1 MSTFHSKREE
11 VEQLLLAFLVSRKGS
26 TTIHDLDAD
35 YKAQEGK
42 SIPFKELGYATLLE
56 FLRSIPQTLTV
67 QKINN
72 VFYCKGKSNDQT
84 RHISQ
89 LVEGQKP
96 SGRSIRARRKVPPSR
111 YFPQT
116 LPAKISIPFST
127 FRYVIEIIKK
137 NVNGV
142 DIRDIIQIVKGKIP
156 NIQLVYSDVVD
167 QLREVPHEV
176 YIDNGV
182 VYPVKQNIQT
192 NQSYF
197 EVPSTNIMF
206 SGEEPENY
214 EADIAVES
222 PYNVK
227 SGNKMPAS
235 SFIQEAVHKSKKL
248 ESPVKEIENV
258 SEPYSLKDIPEPD
271 EGSPDNVAVNASMLI
286 SERTKIRLEKLIEQ
300 YPDGIWCK
308 ELPRKY
314 EETYKISLN
323 YAELGFNSMR
333 EYAMQLP
340 EIFHCQQ
347 PVPFGDFKLY
357 YAKKLDSQDISSQ
370 SDSKMNLAQL
380 HDIYMEEDTLAV
392 PPNLSKD
399 TCQKLIPD
407 NVMTYEES
415 VGFINVTY
423 LEPESFFEVS
433 VVEVFHPSFFWI
445 QLRKKQQKFK
455 AFMEDLAKFYSVEH
469 TRYAIPPIVLNPCLN
484 CACQYNGIW
493 HRGIIKS
500 VSPDHR
506 VTVMFYDYGTI
517 CTYDAASVY
526 YLHRKFSSLPAQ
538 AVPCGL
544 VNVKPISG
552 NSWSRSVVYKFA
564 ERTSRNP
571 LIAIISSRNEKNN
584 SMLVTLTDTFGEED
598 VHINDWLV
606 KEKLAEY
613 GRMDNMPD
621 TENIMNYL
629 DEIFSQQENTD
640 DNKPT
645 IKNSCDLPL
654 ISPQSTMLEEP
665 STKPPPGFSL
675 NKLRKTQFEPSSNPF
690 VYNESTINGFPDFP
704 SDAVK
709 EIMHDNIVL
718 RKQLNDIWLKI
729 YASIL
734 SLENKCQNISS
745 YPKTSTAE
753 TDMNQVLYMLKNILL
768 DTVQKRS
775 GTNFEKYFKTFDG
788 SIGNQTN
795 AKEENSNQSSEMFA
809 NAMPDFT
816 KSDILCKD
824 ESLSGIN
831 ITNNPFKAEMQ
842 QRNVKFDLN
851 GDRDKNGEISESF
864 WTSQHKQP
872 TQQSGQNIWIKETE
886 TENNKPNTSPFPKK
900 LSEFYNVNDG
910 GNDTEL
916 LAHKN
921 MQHNSNSPFAPTKQL
936 FDNCSMNNN
945 TINSESLS
953 NTSEKMDNAA
963 PQLCNGLIKESND
976 YFLRRSTNNLNPF
989 ENIDSYKET
998 VCEKPNNP
1006 CDEGSN
1012 IYDFLK
1018 SKTTWAT
1025 LNINNNIQIPTFN
1038 GNLELEDKNTEM
1050 NFKIIYQSVEIM
1062 NKVIFIFQYENDG
1075 WMSTDELVQNFT
1087 SFTSTVEMLDVLDA
1101 HNQQINFKKI
1111 NRSDCPMIFSELDD
1125 TPLKATRNS
1134 LNKIITIHF
1143 TPLKSVITILRVL
1156 KIISFEELKEVA
1168 TSKKL
1173 DNNSILYQYKI
1184 LLTAYKGIA
1193 N

>member
-613 GRMDNMPD
+613 GRMVRIWPKNFAFLHYVKCK
-621 TENIMNYL
+621 NL
-629 DEIFSQQENTD
+629 QNTD
-640 DNKPT
+640 DTSDKTCKTNKNFSEQHLMKQT
-645 IKNSCDLPL
+645 SEHVNFVSC
-654 ISPQSTMLEEP
+654 SPFIHSMAKVESETTSKSENLLE
-665 STKPPPGFSL
+665 K
-675 NKLRKTQFEPSSNPF
+675 
-690 VYNESTINGFPDFP
+690 
-704 SDAVK
+704 
-709 EIMHDNIVL
+709 
-718 RKQLNDIWLKI
+718 
-729 YASIL
+729 IL
-734 SLENKCQNISS
+734 SLKEVKCLSKKSSLVRSEVSEILKADSVLSSHQSSKNLSVAAQNGICLHLLNYENNKTELPEDFFSSFGLNKRIDVIDWSALSASENNGVKQNVVKKEKEKNDSNPRLNWLPIDQNKVKIVNETFLHVVNSNPNYNSYNWSTAGEKENIDDINFEDLINFSIEEPLIRFDDEPVTKLDNKSPLRSVDELLIDFCMDSPIDINTKSTALDSEPLLKLDNDISLTNENKEKPLIEQNKFKPIDPFASLESNYDLISTEFSLLDKPLDANSNLFMENNCNILKPEKINQQVKFTSSLITENYDTNEHKVSKENICSVLNESLTSNKELKSEIINSDNISLLSDVSKINVISNSEISTHDLITVNKVYDEGLKGDTFSECEVKEMQGNLNNYNVISGRSENYNISS
-745 YPKTSTAE
+745 EKESKLSVDSKNWSGENENSLE
-753 TDMNQVLYMLKNILL
+753 TGSDNVICNVDSIN
-768 DTVQKRS
+768 DV
-775 GTNFEKYFKTFDG
+775 NFDG
-788 SIGNQTN
+788 DLDKWDCVG
-795 AKEENSNQSSEMFA
+795 
-809 NAMPDFT
+809 FT
-816 KSDILCKD
+816 DNL
-824 ESLSGIN
+824 
-831 ITNNPFKAEMQ
+831 KAL
-842 QRNVKFDLN
+842 D
-851 GDRDKNGEISESF
+851 D
-864 WTSQHKQP
+864 
-872 TQQSGQNIWIKETE
+872 
-886 TENNKPNTSPFPKK
+886 
-900 LSEFYNVNDG
+900 
-910 GNDTEL
+910 L
-916 LAHKN
+916 LAR
-921 MQHNSNSPFAPTKQL
+921 AGVLCETG
-936 FDNCSMNNN
+936 D
-945 TINSESLS
+945 INLQCQ
-953 NTSEKMDNAA
+953 T
-963 PQLCNGLIKESND
+963 
-976 YFLRRSTNNLNPF
+976 
-989 ENIDSYKET
+989 
-998 VCEKPNNP
+998 
-1006 CDEGSN
+1006 SN
-1012 IYDFLK
+1012 INEK
-1018 SKTTWAT
+1018 
-1025 LNINNNIQIPTFN
+1025 
-1038 GNLELEDKNTEM
+1038 
-1050 NFKIIYQSVEIM
+1050 
-1062 NKVIFIFQYENDG
+1062 
-1075 WMSTDELVQNFT
+1075 
-1087 SFTSTVEMLDVLDA
+1087 
-1101 HNQQINFKKI
+1101 
-1111 NRSDCPMIFSELDD
+1111 
-1125 TPLKATRNS
+1125 
-1134 LNKIITIHF
+1134 
-1143 TPLKSVITILRVL
+1143 
-1156 KIISFEELKEVA
+1156 
-1168 TSKKL
+1168 
-1173 DNNSILYQYKI
+1173 
-1184 LLTAYKGIA
+1184 
-1193 N
+1193 